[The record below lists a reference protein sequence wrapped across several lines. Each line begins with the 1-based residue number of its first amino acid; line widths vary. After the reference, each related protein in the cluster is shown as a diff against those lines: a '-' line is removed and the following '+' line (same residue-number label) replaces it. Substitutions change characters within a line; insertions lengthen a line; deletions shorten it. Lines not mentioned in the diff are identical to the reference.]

1 MTGLIKRAILTLPM
15 WLFFLTTPVLAQSDE
30 PVGPTTFVG
39 SYTLWVAIII
49 GFIAS
54 LATLY
59 YAYQMKG
66 GFVGGTLNLFGAG
79 MLFVVLGFLAVAVAW
94 ATPSI
99 QKIVHDLAF
108 ILGYVLM
115 LVGAARLR
123 QITH

>member
-1 MTGLIKRAILTLPM
+1 
-15 WLFFLTTPVLAQSDE
+15 
-30 PVGPTTFVG
+30 
-39 SYTLWVAIII
+39 
-49 GFIAS
+49 
-54 LATLY
+54 
-59 YAYQMKG
+59 
-66 GFVGGTLNLFGAG
+66 